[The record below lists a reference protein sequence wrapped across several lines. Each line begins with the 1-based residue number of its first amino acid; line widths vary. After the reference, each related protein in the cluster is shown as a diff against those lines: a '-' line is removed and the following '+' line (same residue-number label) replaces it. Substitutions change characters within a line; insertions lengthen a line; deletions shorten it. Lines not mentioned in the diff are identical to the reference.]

1 MISGKYVGPIRHKN
15 INLLDPDEENKLII
29 GENSS
34 MKKQYNIMKKREK
47 EEMFFPIKDLDGY
60 LKRSYKIVNDN

>member
-1 MISGKYVGPIRHKN
+1 MPLNFFI
-15 INLLDPDEENKLII
+15 DPDEENKLII

-47 EEMFFPIKDLDGY
+47 EEIFFPIRDLDGY
-60 LKRSYKIVNDN
+60 LKRSYKIVNDNT